1 MRNQN
6 KDLREENLKLKEI
19 ILGEEEKWKQI
30 TTNLQAKSSML
41 KQNKI
46 LVEELKVK
54 EQNLMNEKDEMYQ
67 RFLRIYQENK

>member
-1 MRNQN
+1 MKSLRNQN

-19 ILGEEEKWKQI
+19 IIGEEEKWKQI

-54 EQNLMNEKDEMYQ
+54 EQNLMNEKDEMY
-67 RFLRIYQENK
+67 

>member
-1 MRNQN
+1 MKSLRNQN

-19 ILGEEEKWKQI
+19 IIWEEEKWKQI

-54 EQNLMNEKDEMYQ
+54 EQNLMNEKDEMY
-67 RFLRIYQENK
+67 

>member
-1 MRNQN
+1 M
-6 KDLREENLKLKEI
+6 KEI